1 MSDAPSPDD
10 DPERRAFAAHCA
22 SWLAAHTPE
31 PPPFAL
37 PATPLEVQTEQQ
49 LEWLRAWQRACWQA
63 ELVGCDVP
71 REYGGHGRRG
81 LQATATRA
89 LAARGAPFLVNL
101 VALQMACPTILAH
114 GSDAQKRR
122 FVPGCLSADE
132 IWCQGFSEP
141 NAGSDL
147 ANVQARATL
156 RDGVWRVDGHKVWT
170 TLARFADWMILL
182 ARTEPD
188 AQKHAGL
195 TYFLCPIKGQ
205 RGVTVRPLVK
215 LTGELGFNEVLFD
228 DVELADELRLD
239 ERGRGWQVA
248 MTTLLHE
255 RGAADSAGGGLAVP
269 AAQLDA
275 LVALARRVER
285 GGRPAI
291 EDPWVRDRIVSL
303 MITARGLAANAERA
317 REPALCDHPLR
328 LPLQAKVLTTEWAQ
342 ALAHLGMELQ
352 GAAGALSAADPS
364 AGDGGA
370 WPRAYLGSY
379 GMTIAAGTS
388 EIQRNILAERVL
400 ELPRHR

>member
-1 MSDAPSPDD
+1 MTDAPRDD
-10 DPERRAFAAHCA
+10 DAERRAFATHVAEWLRAH
-22 SWLAAHTPE
+22 LPTP
-31 PPPFAL
+31 PAFAL
-37 PATPLEVQTEQQ
+37 PATPREVQTEQQ
-49 LEWLRAWQRACWQA
+49 HEWLRAWQRACWEA

-81 LQATATRA
+81 LQATASRA
-89 LAARGAPFLVNL
+89 LREAGAPFLVNL

-114 GSDAQKRR
+114 GTEAQKRR

-147 ANVQARATL
+147 ASVQCRASV

-182 ARTEPD
+182 ARTEPG

-195 TYFLCPIKGQ
+195 TYFLCPIKGHS
-205 RGVTVRPLVK
+205 GVTVRPLVK

-228 DVELADELRLD
+228 DVAVADELRLD

-255 RGAADSAGGGLAVP
+255 RGAAESAGGGLAVP
-269 AAQLDA
+269 ASPLDA
-275 LVALARRVER
+275 LVALARRVPR
-285 GGRPAI
+285 GTSPAI
-291 EDPWVRDRIVSL
+291 EDPWVRDRLVSL
-303 MITARGLAANAERA
+303 MLTARALAAHQARA
-317 REPALCDHPLR
+317 RVPALCDHPLR
-328 LPLQAKVLTTEWAQ
+328 LPLQAKLLTTEWAQ
-342 ALAHLGMELQ
+342 ALAHLEMELQ
-352 GAAGALSAADPS
+352 GAGGALLVAEPNAEQ
-364 AGDGGA
+364 GGA
-370 WPRAYLGSY
+370 RSYLGSY